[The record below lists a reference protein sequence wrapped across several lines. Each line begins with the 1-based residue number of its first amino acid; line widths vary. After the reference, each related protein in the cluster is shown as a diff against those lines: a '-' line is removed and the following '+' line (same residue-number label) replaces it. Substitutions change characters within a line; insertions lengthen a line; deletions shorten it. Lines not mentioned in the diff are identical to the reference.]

1 MNGVPAALSASMLW
15 GTADFL
21 AGRATRRHP
30 VVLVAFVGQLA
41 GLLALLVILA
51 FHGVNDQALLPGAI
65 TGVFGIVGV
74 TALYAAL
81 GLGTMSIVAPIAA
94 TSAIIP
100 VLWGIASGER
110 PGALQWAGMLLALI
124 GVVLAAREP
133 STGSSKDARAAIRLA
148 ILAAAMIGLSLVF
161 LDKAAAHDSLSGVG
175 AARAVSA
182 PALGIAWLWL
192 SARGKSLGDE
202 AVIGAAHPPV
212 IVAEV
217 THPQAPDPRG
227 VKVLAGLAG
236 IGLLDTAANSAFALA
251 TTNGLLSLVAV
262 LGGLFPVVTV
272 ALAYFVLG
280 ERLARPQRLGVV
292 LALVGIPLI
301 SAG

>member
-1 MNGVPAALSASMLW
+1 MNGVPAALSASLLW

-30 VVLVAFVGQLA
+30 VVLVAFIGQLA
-41 GLLALLVILA
+41 GLLALSVILA
-51 FHGVNDQALLPGAI
+51 FHGVDDQALLPGAI
-65 TGVFGIVGV
+65 TGLFGIVGV

-100 VLWGIASGER
+100 VLWGIAGGER
-110 PGALQWAGMLLALI
+110 PGGLQWAGMILALI

-133 STGSSKDARAAIRLA
+133 SSGSSKDARAAIRLA

-192 SARGKSLGDE
+192 LSRGRTLRDD

-212 IVAEV
+212 IVKDIP
-217 THPQAPDPRG
+217 HPPVAARPD
-227 VKVLAGLAG
+227 VKVVAALAG
-236 IGLLDTAANSAFALA
+236 IGLLDTAANCAFALA

-272 ALAYFVLG
+272 ALAYFLLG

>member
-1 MNGVPAALSASMLW
+1 MNGVPAALSASLLW

-41 GLLALLVILA
+41 GLLALMVILA

-100 VLWGIASGER
+100 VLWGIAGGER

-217 THPQAPDPRG
+217 PHPPAPDPRG
-227 VKVLAGLAG
+227 VKVIAGLAG

-272 ALAYFVLG
+272 ALAYLLLG
-280 ERLARPQRLGVV
+280 ERLARPQRVGVV

>member
-1 MNGVPAALSASMLW
+1 MNGVPAALSASLLW

-30 VVLVAFVGQLA
+30 VVLVALVGQFA
-41 GLLALLVILA
+41 GLLALIVILA

-65 TGVFGIVGV
+65 TGAFGIVGV

-94 TSAIIP
+94 TSAIVP
-100 VLWGIASGER
+100 VLWGIADGER
-110 PGALQWAGMLLALI
+110 PGGLQWAGMILALV

-133 STGSSKDARAAIRLA
+133 SSGSSKDARAAIRLA
-148 ILAAAMIGLSLVF
+148 ILAAAAIGVSLIF
-161 LDKAAAHDSLSGVG
+161 LDKAAEHDSLSGVG

-192 SARGKSLGDE
+192 IRRGKTLRDE

-212 IVAEV
+212 IVAELP
-217 THPQAPDPRG
+217 HPPADDRRDL
-227 VKVLAGLAG
+227 KLIAGLAG
-236 IGLLDTAANSAFALA
+236 IGLLDTAANCAFALA

-272 ALAYFVLG
+272 ALAYFLLG
-280 ERLARPQRLGVV
+280 ERLARPQRVGVV